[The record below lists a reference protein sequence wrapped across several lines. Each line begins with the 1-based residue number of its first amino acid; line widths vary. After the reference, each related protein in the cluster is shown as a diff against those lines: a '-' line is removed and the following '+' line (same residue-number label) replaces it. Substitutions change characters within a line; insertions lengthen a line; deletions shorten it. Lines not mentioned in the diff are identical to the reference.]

1 MCPVLAR
8 DDEMNGSPVDAIL
21 ACELALAGGPGG
33 MGGADGKD
41 LCIGQLGTA
50 VTFAARPAAAGPA
63 LSHRISDVILVR
75 A

>member
-8 DDEMNGSPVDAIL
+8 DDEMNGSPVNAIL
-21 ACELALAGGPGG
+21 ACELALTGGPGG
-33 MGGADGKD
+33 MGGTNGEY
-41 LCIGQLGTA
+41 LGLGQLGLM
-50 VTFAARPAAAGPA
+50 VTFAAPSPARSPA